1 MFYSH
6 RMVKNIEDRFKEQPG
21 QSILMVAVS
30 FALVFITLF
39 GFRVFCVVIFFSM
52 GIIGVPAIIKLSKT

>member
-1 MFYSH
+1 
-6 RMVKNIEDRFKEQPG
+6 MVKNIEDRFKEQPG

-30 FALVFITLF
+30 FALLFITLF
-39 GFRVFCVVIFFSM
+39 GFRVFCMVIFFSM